1 MIDRSISIATV
12 IFDDEITHESITK
25 LISSIEI
32 MFNEGFDKVNLYFS
46 SIGGSGSYAYLLIDY
61 LNDNVD
67 RISLKIFGNIFSA
80 GVWIAKYS
88 KCPKEVLPEIDMMIH
103 KANILDGNFKDLDKI
118 SNSSTWAVD
127 QLNKD
132 SNKKFYSE
140 IESFLIDKEKEL
152 YLKNDDVYIIDQK
165 RIKKIIAG

>member
-1 MIDRSISIATV
+1 MIDRSISTATV

-32 MFNEGFDKVNLYFS
+32 MWAEGFDKVNLYFS

-61 LNDNVD
+61 LNDNLD
-67 RISLKIFGNIFSA
+67 RITLKIFGNIFSA
-80 GVWIAKYS
+80 GVYISKYS
-88 KCPKEVLPEIDMMIH
+88 KCPKEILPEIDMMIH